1 MRALIIPPSDTA
13 KYPPGVRFV
22 FLLMLSIWGLLIFA
36 GEDGQSQNTFIFA
49 LTSILSLVLLIIGLL
64 PWAKK
69 RRPGALIPALVLFIA
84 GIPFFDGMW
93 LPAIFGLCSIMLLR
107 TRYGPVAV
115 DQRRPVG
122 ILGYILLG
130 LTFLIT
136 PVLTIFSIYL
146 VEETRANEMLLL
158 ITPVWLLFS
167 GIILTIA
174 GSENIDAVG
183 APT

>member
-69 RRPGALIPALVLFIA
+69 K
-84 GIPFFDGMW
+84 
-93 LPAIFGLCSIMLLR
+93 
-107 TRYGPVAV
+107 TRWSP
-115 DQRRPVG
+115 D
-122 ILGYILLG
+122 
-130 LTFLIT
+130 T
-136 PVLTIFSIYL
+136 
-146 VEETRANEMLLL
+146 
-158 ITPVWLLFS
+158 
-167 GIILTIA
+167 
-174 GSENIDAVG
+174 
-183 APT
+183 